1 MQQQPKDILQK
12 FWGFPDFKNSQEDII
27 SAVMNGQ
34 DVLALLPT
42 GGGKSLCYQ
51 VPALAC
57 EGICIVVSPLIALI
71 RNQVDTLKKL
81 GIKAIALTGGISFD
95 EVNNL
100 LDNCLYGNYKFLYLS
115 PERLQQEL
123 VQERIRQMNVNLIAI
138 DEAHC
143 ISQWGNDF
151 RPAYLECH
159 ILKDLAPNV
168 PMIALTATATDM
180 VVKDICQNLH
190 LELPL
195 VVKDSFSRNNITFS
209 VCWEEDKKYRLK
221 ELCAQTNASTI
232 VYVRSRKMTMELAYY
247 LTQQGHTATFFHGGI
262 SKKDKDTRLNQWL
275 ENKVK
280 IMVATNAFGMGI
292 DKPDVGLVVH
302 YQIPDSMENYFQE
315 AGRAGR
321 DGEPANAVLITNPT
335 DETQLRKQ
343 FLGVLPDVDFLKL
356 LYRKLANY
364 FQIPFGEGSG
374 ETYQLPFNS
383 FCETYKLNT
392 TLTYNGLRLLD
403 QNSVISLTEAF
414 SQRTSILMI
423 ASKHQIFDYLEKNRS
438 SATIVQTIL
447 RTYGGIFDFETK
459 INPLLISRKANTTE
473 KEVLGVLEQMEKDEI
488 IEYHAQHSDLEITF
502 LVPREDERTINI
514 FAKKIKQIQQ
524 VKKDNVESMLTYI
537 KNAKLCRNRQILN
550 YFGETYKDNCGK
562 CDVCI
567 QKNPV
572 NNDII
577 KIIEQDILQIL
588 MVKKE
593 SSRGLIKL
601 LTYKESSVI
610 LALQRL
616 LEEQRI
622 SVNSI
627 NQYEIIKR

>member
-1 MQQQPKDILQK
+1 MQQHPKNILDK

-27 SAVMNGQ
+27 NAVLGGQ

-51 VPALAC
+51 VPALTN

-71 RNQVDTLKKL
+71 RNQVGTLKKL

-159 ILKDLAPNV
+159 ILKELAPNV
-168 PMIALTATATDM
+168 PIIALTATATAM

-195 VVKDSFSRNNITFS
+195 IVKDSFSRNNITFS

-221 ELCAQTNASTI
+221 ELCAQTNTSSI

-247 LTQQGHTATFFHGGI
+247 LSQQGHTATFFHGGI
-262 SKKDKDTRLNQWL
+262 SKKDKDIRLNQWL

-302 YQIPDSMENYFQE
+302 YQIPDSMENY
-315 AGRAGR
+315 
-321 DGEPANAVLITNPT
+321 
-335 DETQLRKQ
+335 
-343 FLGVLPDVDFLKL
+343 
-356 LYRKLANY
+356 
-364 FQIPFGEGSG
+364 
-374 ETYQLPFNS
+374 
-383 FCETYKLNT
+383 
-392 TLTYNGLRLLD
+392 
-403 QNSVISLTEAF
+403 
-414 SQRTSILMI
+414 
-423 ASKHQIFDYLEKNRS
+423 
-438 SATIVQTIL
+438 
-447 RTYGGIFDFETK
+447 
-459 INPLLISRKANTTE
+459 
-473 KEVLGVLEQMEKDEI
+473 
-488 IEYHAQHSDLEITF
+488 
-502 LVPREDERTINI
+502 
-514 FAKKIKQIQQ
+514 
-524 VKKDNVESMLTYI
+524 
-537 KNAKLCRNRQILN
+537 
-550 YFGETYKDNCGK
+550 
-562 CDVCI
+562 
-567 QKNPV
+567 
-572 NNDII
+572 
-577 KIIEQDILQIL
+577 
-588 MVKKE
+588 
-593 SSRGLIKL
+593 
-601 LTYKESSVI
+601 
-610 LALQRL
+610 
-616 LEEQRI
+616 
-622 SVNSI
+622 
-627 NQYEIIKR
+627 

>member
-1 MQQQPKDILQK
+1 MQQHPKEILHK

-27 SAVMNGQ
+27 SAVLNGQ
-34 DVLALLPT
+34 DVMALLPT

-51 VPALAC
+51 IPALARD
-57 EGICIVVSPLIALI
+57 GICIVVSPLIALI
-71 RNQVDTLKKL
+71 RNQVEALKKL

-115 PERLQQEL
+115 PERLQQQL
-123 VQERIRQMNVNLIAI
+123 IQERIRQMNVNLIAI

-159 ILKDLAPNV
+159 LLKELVPNI

-180 VVKDICQNLH
+180 VVKDICNNLQ
-190 LELPL
+190 LEQPL

-209 VCWEEDKKYRLK
+209 VCWEQDKKYRLK
-221 ELCAQTNASTI
+221 ELCGQTKTSTI
-232 VYVRSRKMTMELAYY
+232 VYVRSRKMTLELSQY
-247 LTQQGHTATFFHGGI
+247 LSQQGHTATFFHGGI
-262 SKKDKDTRLNQWL
+262 TKKEKDTRLNQWL

-292 DKPDVGLVVH
+292 DKADVGLVVH

-321 DGEPANAVLITNPT
+321 DGNPASAILITNRT
-335 DETQLRKQ
+335 DEAQVRKQ

-356 LYRKLANY
+356 LYRKLVNY

-374 ETYQLPFNS
+374 ETFQLPFNS
-383 FCETYKLNT
+383 FCDTYKLNT

-414 SQRTSILMI
+414 SQKTTVRMM
-423 ASKHQIFDYLEKNRS
+423 ASKREIFDYLDKNQQT
-438 SATIVQTIL
+438 APIIQTIL
-447 RTYGGIFDFETK
+447 RTYGGIFDFDTK
-459 INPLLISRKANTTE
+459 INPLVISKKTNKTE
-473 KEVLGVLEQMEKDEI
+473 NEVIAVLEKLEKDEI

-524 VKKDNVESMLTYI
+524 VKKDNVESMLAYI
-537 KNAKLCRNRQILN
+537 ENSKLCRSRRILS
-550 YFGETYKDNCGK
+550 YFGETTTENCGK
-562 CDVCI
+562 CDVCQ
-567 QKNPV
+567 QKNPI
-572 NNDII
+572 NNNII

-593 SSRGLIKL
+593 NSRGLIKL

-616 LEEQRI
+616 LEDQRI
-622 SVNSI
+622 RVNSI
-627 NQYEIIKR
+627 NQYEIIER